1 MSQDTDS
8 KLLGAVLIVRHGDR
22 QGFYQDPETYT
33 ATATQITP
41 LGNQEEFLLGS
52 YLRSL
57 YLNESSPS
65 YIPGMSTGLFNQ
77 SQVYIQADLGG
88 EDGVIYDSCVSLTQ
102 GLWPVTPSNN
112 ITLANGTTVT
122 APLGGYQ
129 YIPSEFLSMALAS
142 IQCSHR
148 IVESVDPNLSVS
160 LEGFTDCNT
169 FDAHTTAFYN
179 SSQFQEMATQSAP
192 FLNSLPPYLDGRSV
206 MLQNMWNIFDFM
218 NVNNI
223 HNSTFAQALP
233 LTYLAQ
239 VRTLA
244 NWHEYNVFS
253 DNGIGGIGNIAGL
266 TLLPS
271 ILNGFA
277 DIANSTNP
285 VKLSITAIAYKP
297 FLSLFNMTGVAAA
310 NPSLAGIVDYAA
322 AVAFELRQPSAGG
335 EPVIRFNFKNG
346 SDAAFVTYNFLNST
360 EDVPLSAFID
370 AMAPVSVNTTADW
383 CSICANTQDRGCAAL
398 TLATEQGEAAAQ
410 PKISPVGAGFL
421 GAGLTLAVVAFM
433 VGTLA
438 FLGVLTV
445 GKFRKRRSRAA
456 GVTAKVHDLAL
467 AKRKLSILDYYEKC
481 NEEAMQL

>member
-1 MSQDTDS
+1 MSQDTS
-8 KLLGAVLIVRHGDR
+8 QLLGVVLLVRHGDR

-41 LGNQEEFLLGS
+41 LGNQEEFLLGG

-88 EDGVIYDSCVSLTQ
+88 ESGVIYDSCVSLTQ

-129 YIPSEFLSMALAS
+129 YIPIEA
-142 IQCSHR
+142 
-148 IVESVDPNLSVS
+148 VDPNLSVS
-160 LEGFTDCNT
+160 LEGFDDCNT
-169 FDAHTTAFYN
+169 FDTHTTAFYN
-179 SSQFQEMATQSAP
+179 SSEFQQMATQSAP

-206 MLQNMWNIFDFM
+206 ELQNMWNIFDFM
-218 NVNNI
+218 NVNDI
-223 HNSTFAQALP
+223 HNATFAQALP
-233 LTYLAQ
+233 PTYLAQ
-239 VRTLA
+239 AYALA

-253 DNGIGGIGNIAGL
+253 DVDIGGIGNIAGQ

-277 DIANSTNP
+277 DIANSSNP
-285 VKLSITAIAYKP
+285 IKLSITAIAYKP

-310 NPSLAGIVDYAA
+310 NPSLAGIVDYAS
-322 AVAFELRQPSAGG
+322 AVALELRQPSAGG
-335 EPVIRFNFKNG
+335 EPVIRLNFKNG
-346 SDAAFVTYNFLNST
+346 SDPSFSTYNFLNRT
-360 EDVPLSAFID
+360 GDVPLSAFID
-370 AMAPVSVNTTADW
+370 AMAPVAVNTTADW
-383 CSICANTQDRGCAAL
+383 CTICANTEDRGCAAL
-398 TLATEQGEAAAQ
+398 TLATEQGEAAAR

-421 GAGLTLAVVAFM
+421 GAGLTIAVVALM
-433 VGTLA
+433 AGTLA
-438 FLGVLTV
+438 FLGLLTV
-445 GKFRKRRSRAA
+445 GNLRKRRSKGTGLFELKDSA
-456 GVTAKVHDLAL
+456 
-467 AKRKLSILDYYEKC
+467 SS
-481 NEEAMQL
+481 